1 MMKRRHFIRSLSLS
15 TFAVSTFPRVLT
27 AKFYQ
32 TPVIPHVIWVENGEP
47 ETLLTNALSQYGG
60 MNRFI
65 SKGDVVVVKPNMGW
79 DKQPKYAANTNPYL
93 IKKITELC
101 FDAGAKEV
109 KIFDNTCN
117 NPRRCYRNSGIESLA
132 EEAGANVLQMR
143 SNKYVALKI
152 KNGKILKEWPVYKDY
167 LDADKTIN
175 VPVAK
180 HHSLCKVSLGLK
192 NLMGVMGDDRGLLHT
207 DFASKLIDIDQE
219 IMPTLTIID
228 AYRVLTKNGPVG
240 GNLADV
246 DIRKTLIMSDCTVS
260 ADYTALKL
268 FDLDLSQVGYLRE
281 AVARGINRY
290 DLTNLN
296 VKKISLS

>member
-15 TFAVSTFPRVLT
+15 TLAASAFPRILT
-27 AKFYQ
+27 AKFNQ
-32 TPVIPHVIWVENGEP
+32 TPAIPHVIWVENGEP
-47 ETLLTNALSQYGG
+47 ESLVTTALSQFGG

-65 SKGDVVVVKPNMGW
+65 SKGDVVVVKPNIGW
-79 DKQPKYAANTNPYL
+79 DKEPQYAANTNPYL

-132 EEAGANVLQMR
+132 EEAGANVVQMR

-152 KNGKILKEWPVYKDY
+152 ENGKILKEWPVYKDY

-192 NLMGVMGDDRGLLHT
+192 NLMGVMGGNRSLLHT

-228 AYRVLTKNGPVG
+228 AYRVLTKNGPTG

-246 DIRKTLIMSDCTVS
+246 DIRKTLIMSDCTIS
-260 ADYTALKL
+260 ADYTALQL
-268 FDLDLSQVGYLRE
+268 FDLDLPQVGFLRE

-290 DLTNLN
+290 DLTNLD
-296 VKKISLS
+296 VRKISLS